1 MNKKLMSAVFAGI
14 ASLSYALTIETK
26 YGNAELVKYVPQST
40 RKVAAVLYTTDTAPA
55 DPARCPIAKINARG
69 YAVLTLDCSKVE
81 GAMGAGR
88 AAAIA
93 AVRER
98 MVNDPDID
106 ADKIGV
112 LCDRI
117 QVGWDKVESNWMA
130 LIDSYD
136 RKGWNADPSKVA
148 KKRTFKVLAWNIE
161 GGSHKKKETLSLV
174 KFIKDIN
181 PDVMLVSENY
191 GRYPEIL
198 EALGGYWNGRRFSM
212 NVVMFSKWPI
222 VASLEP
228 FEAPWNYLDPTGP
241 FNFGLAEID
250 VLGQRVRACPLWINW
265 EHGKPRFSNTR
276 EFEMR
281 GILHSVRGAIAQA
294 EDIPLIIGG
303 DFNGPDAPHADMM
316 REAGFIDTH
325 AALNPGLDRSKAYTW
340 KVGSRQ
346 QYIDFIYFKGS
357 KLKLRDAEIFH
368 SHRHK
373 PFSFKGFEYE
383 SFPSDHG
390 FVLSTFDLELPA
402 PESEVFV
409 SKGSS
414 KIVKGV
420 KYRGEQG
427 CELDLCVPTGKKGF
441 ASVVWLHGGGLTSGK
456 RHWIGIDTNS
466 VAVASVDYR
475 LMPNVGPDV
484 CIDDAA
490 AAAAWVKR
498 NIAAYGGDPK
508 RVFIAGHSA
517 GGYLTY
523 MLGLDARWLAKHGLS
538 PFDFA
543 GYFPVS
549 GQVTKHFAV
558 RKHFGCKGDS
568 LQPVV
573 DEWAPMYHLSKKT
586 PAFFMALGDRR
597 IEWPMRVEESEF
609 MFRSLKAMG
618 NGAFEFKSIPETD
631 HCSCVE
637 PAMGLLMD
645 FISRH

>member
-1 MNKKLMSAVFAGI
+1 MKKEMLLFAAALTASLVSAV
-14 ASLSYALTIETK
+14 TVKTP
-26 YGNAELVKYVPQST
+26 YGDAELKKYVPASS
-40 RKVAAVLYTTDTAPA
+40 RKVAAVLYTTDSAPA

-69 YAVLTLDCSKVE
+69 YGVLTLDCSKVE
-81 GAMGAGR
+81 GANGAGR

-93 AVRER
+93 AVKAMME
-98 MVNDPDID
+98 MDDDID
-106 ADKIGV
+106 AGKIGV

-117 QVGWDKVESNWMA
+117 QIGWDENPSNWMA

-136 RKGWNADPSKVA
+136 RKGWNADISKVA
-148 KKRTFKVLAWNIE
+148 ETRPFKVLAWNIE
-161 GGSHKKKETLSLV
+161 GGSHSAKETASLV
-174 KFIKDIN
+174 KFIKDVD
-181 PDVMLVSENY
+181 PDVVLVSENY
-191 GRYPEIL
+191 GRYPEVL
-198 EALGGYWNGRRFSM
+198 DKLGGSWNGRRFSM

-228 FEAPWNYLDPTGP
+228 YEAPWNYLDPTGP

-250 VLGQRVRACPLWINW
+250 VMGRRVRACPLWINW
-265 EHGKPRFSNTR
+265 EHGKPRFSNPR
-276 EFEMR
+276 ESEMR
-281 GILHSVRGAIAQA
+281 GILNSVRGAIS
-294 EDIPLIIGG
+294 ESEEVPLIIGG
-303 DFNGPDAPHADMM
+303 DFNGPDTPHEDMM
-316 REAGFIDTH
+316 RKAGFIDAH
-325 AALNPGLDRSKAYTW
+325 GSLNPGLDRSKAYTW

-346 QYIDFIYFKGS
+346 EYIDFIYFKGS

-558 RKHFGCKGDS
+558 RKHFGDKGDA

-573 DEWAPMYHLSKKT
+573 DEWAPMNYLSKKT
-586 PAFFMALGDRR
+586 PAFLMVLGDRR

-618 NGAFEFKSIPETD
+618 NTAFEFKSFAETD
-631 HCSCVE
+631 HGSCMA
-637 PAMGLLMD
+637 PAMGALMD